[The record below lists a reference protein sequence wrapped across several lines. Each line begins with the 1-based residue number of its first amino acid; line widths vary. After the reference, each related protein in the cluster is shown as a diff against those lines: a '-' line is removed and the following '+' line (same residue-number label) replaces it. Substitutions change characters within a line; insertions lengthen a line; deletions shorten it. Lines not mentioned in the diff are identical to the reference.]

1 MTTAEYARLEE
12 RILAR
17 DQVGA
22 SQALYTLLEQ
32 GRPLTE
38 ITSETVRIHAPY
50 THVPYHQ
57 RLDDG
62 PRYNGQ
68 RNSLIERLGE
78 SASTSPDKFR
88 GGIPQM
94 LMLMNGAVTAE
105 ATSLDTSR
113 TLRAVVDAPFLDE
126 SEKIQTLFLATLTRP
141 PSEVEARRLKEHVEK
156 QAARGES
163 GQAYAE
169 ILWALINSP
178 EFMLIR

>member
-1 MTTAEYARLEE
+1 LPQQAYQFAPTATTTAAEE
-12 RILAR
+12 SEKIR
-17 DQVGA
+17 V
-22 SQALYTLLEQ
+22 
-32 GRPLTE
+32 RPLK
-38 ITSETVRIHAPY
+38 VLAPEQ
-50 THVPYHQ
+50 VFDALEVALALPIS

-68 RNSLIERLGE
+68 RNAMIERLGE
-78 SASTSPDKFR
+78 SASSSPDKFR

-94 LMLMNGAVTAE
+94 LMLMNGVVTAE

-113 TLRAVVDAPFLDE
+113 TLRAVVDAPFLDDA
-126 SEKIQTLFLATLTRP
+126 EKIQTLFLATLTRP

-156 QAARGES
+156 RAADGEN
-163 GQAYAE
+163 GKAYAE